1 MLDKV
6 TVTAI
11 CWKLCFLHCWWIM
24 REIKTSG
31 NSFLCLIIICI
42 MTLHEETAPVF
53 TPSHL
58 QLF

>member
-11 CWKLCFLHCWWIM
+11 CWKLCFFHCWWIR

-31 NSFLCLIIICI
+31 NSFLCL
-42 MTLHEETAPVF
+42 L
-53 TPSHL
+53 
-58 QLF
+58 